1 MLLDRDLP
9 PLLLASG
16 SPRRRQLLS
25 DAGFRFE
32 VKATGADEDFSP
44 ELPPEQVPVLLAQ
57 RKARALADDALE
69 RLVIAADTVVIVDQ
83 DILNKPADA
92 AEARAMLTRLSG
104 RRHTVVTGVCL
115 LYRAHERTFAERTEV
130 HFRSLSADE
139 IAHYVEA
146 YQPLDKAGAYGAQ
159 DFIGLRAIAAVE
171 GDFYNVVGLPVCRLV
186 GELSAMAAQLTGSEV
201 AREV

>member
-69 RLVIAADTVVIVDQ
+69 RLVIAADTVVIIDD
-83 DILNKPADA
+83 DILNKPTDA

-115 LYRAHERTFAERTEV
+115 LHRAYERTFAERTEV
-130 HFRSLSADE
+130 HFRALSADE
-139 IAHYVEA
+139 IAHYVEV

-159 DFIGLRAIAAVE
+159 DFIGLRAIAALE

-186 GELSAMAAQLTGSEV
+186 GELSAMAAQLKGSEV
-201 AREV
+201 RA